1 MQLHH
6 LLLVALLVCSC
17 AKKPTAPFRVPD
29 SNGSETHPS
38 SSKFPCEINILME
51 KDHAGDDLLTVKV
64 SVTNR
69 SEKRVT
75 FVQHPDHQSISILA
89 ADRAKDR
96 AVNIPL
102 ITYVRSDQSDLV
114 QAAPGET
121 VVFRDSFSYR
131 QLKKNLVKVGDP
143 VFPEQGMEIWDENLR
158 ASFSYD
164 WYPTYLPEGSNPK
177 SPKWVKERI
186 AATRIFPRPVLQQ

>member
-6 LLLVALLVCSC
+6 LLLVALPVCSC
-17 AKKPTAPFRVPD
+17 AKKPTGPFRVPD
-29 SNGSETHPS
+29 SSGSETHS
-38 SSKFPCEINILME
+38 SNSKFPSETDILME

-69 SEKRVT
+69 SEKRVP
-75 FVQHPDHQSISILA
+75 FVQHPEHQSISILA
-89 ADRAKDR
+89 ADRAVK
-96 AVNIPL
+96 IPL
-102 ITYVRSDQSDLV
+102 VTYVRSDQSDLV
-114 QAAPGET
+114 QASPGET

-131 QLKKNLVKVGDP
+131 QPKKNLIKVGDP

-177 SPKWVKERI
+177 SPKWVKVRI
-186 AATRIFPRPVLQQ
+186 AATRTITMA